1 MRLICSGNIN
11 GNMNIIWS
19 GQTNLIFRFA
29 GETWKKV
36 GAGERNKNK
45 NIVNFYK
52 P

>member
-1 MRLICSGNIN
+1 M
-11 GNMNIIWS
+11 S

-36 GAGERNKNK
+36 RADGRNKNK

-52 P
+52 L